1 MKMNKYFAD
10 LHIHIGRASS
20 GQAVKI
26 TASDELNFS
35 NIAQESLERKGLDI
49 VGVIDSASPDVI
61 KDIES
66 MLANDVMEE
75 LSSGGLLYKDKLLII
90 PGAEVE
96 SREKNGGQVHYL
108 AYFPYLQNL
117 KEFSE
122 IMSQYITNINLS
134 SQSTGL
140 TGNEIFKIV
149 KACSGILIPAHAF
162 TPHKSFYGNAFSTYK
177 EVFSEKQWSEI
188 PAIELGLSAD
198 TQLADYLSELQNK
211 SFLSNSDAHSVPKI
225 AREYNIFKINDLNF
239 KEFKYALK
247 RKKDRNITKNFGM
260 DPRLGK
266 YHRSYCP
273 DCETIFSSEKITG
286 KCPVCG
292 SEKLITGVKDRVL
305 SISSKEKSSSPSFR
319 GEYNYQVPL
328 LNLPGIGNKTL
339 EKLLKKFGTEM
350 EIIHKSKYEDIKS
363 TAGKKIADIII
374 KARKGDLS
382 IQSGGGGN
390 YGKVF
395 RQN

>member
-1 MKMNKYFAD
+1 MKLNNYFAD

-26 TASDELNFS
+26 TASDKLNFS
-35 NIAQESLERKGLDI
+35 NIAKESLERKGLDI

-66 MLANDVMEE
+66 LLDSKVMKE
-75 LSSGGLLYKDKLLII
+75 LSSGGLLYKDELLII

-96 SREKNGGQVHYL
+96 SREKNGGQAHYL

-122 IMSQYITNINLS
+122 IMSQYISNINLS

-140 TGNEIFKIV
+140 TGAEIFKIV
-149 KACSGILIPAHAF
+149 KLCSGILIPAHAF
-162 TPHKSFYGNAFSTYK
+162 TPHKSFYGNSFSSYK
-177 EVFSEKQWSEI
+177 EVFSEKQWDEI

-198 TQLADYLSELQNK
+198 TKLADYLPELRNK

-239 KEFKYALK
+239 YEFKLALNRNK
-247 RKKDRNITKNFGM
+247 GRNIIKNFGM

-273 DCETIFSSEKITG
+273 DCDTIFSEEKTIA
-286 KCPVCG
+286 KCPICK
-292 SEKLITGVKDRVL
+292 SEKLIRGVKDRVL
-305 SISSKEKSSSPSFR
+305 SISPRNRSKSPSFR
-319 GEYNYQVPL
+319 GKYKYQVPL
-328 LNLPGIGNKTL
+328 LNLPGIGNKSL
-339 EKLLKKFGTEM
+339 EKLLEEFGTEM
-350 EIIHKSKYEDIKS
+350 EIIHNSKYEDIKS
-363 TAGKKIADIII
+363 VIGKKLANLII
-374 KARKGDLS
+374 KSRKGNLS

-390 YGKVF
+390 YGKISG
-395 RQN
+395 

>member
-1 MKMNKYFAD
+1 MNLNKFFAD

-26 TASDELNFS
+26 TASDKLNFS
-35 NIAQESLERKGLDI
+35 NIAYEAFNRKGLDV

-61 KDIES
+61 TDIEN
-66 MLANDVMEE
+66 MLNSGLLKE
-75 LSSGGLLYKDKLLII
+75 LEYGGLLFKDELLII

-96 SREKNGGQVHYL
+96 SREKNGGQAHYL
-108 AYFPYLQNL
+108 AYFPFLENL

-140 TGNEIFKIV
+140 DGAEIYKIV
-149 KACSGILIPAHAF
+149 KLCSGILIPAHAF

-177 EVFSEKQWSEI
+177 EVFSDDEWADI

-198 TQLADYLSELQNK
+198 TELADYLPELRSK
-211 SFLSNSDAHSVPKI
+211 SFLSNSDAHSVGKI
-225 AREYNIFKINDLNF
+225 AREYNIFEIKNLNF
-239 KEFKYALK
+239 KEFELALK
-247 RKKDRNITKNFGM
+247 NKDGRRISENYGM

-273 DCETIFSSEKITG
+273 ECDKTFSSEKIVNV
-286 KCPVCG
+286 CPLCD

-305 SISSKEKSSSPSFR
+305 NISGNKKSISPDFR
-319 GEYNYQVPL
+319 GKYTYQVPL
-328 LNLPGIGNKTL
+328 MNLPGIGNKRL
-339 EKLLKKFGTEM
+339 EKLINELGTEM
-350 EIIHKSKYEDIKS
+350 EIIHDKSYQEIS
-363 TAGKKIADIII
+363 SVVGEKIADIIF
-374 KARKGDLS
+374 KSRKGTLN
-382 IQSGGGGN
+382 IESGGGGN
-390 YGKVF
+390 YGKVIE
-395 RQN
+395 

>member
-1 MKMNKYFAD
+1 MKLNKFFAD

-26 TASDELNFS
+26 TASDKLNFS

-49 VGVIDSASPDVI
+49 VGVIDAASPDVI

-66 MLANDVMEE
+66 MLANNVIEE
-75 LSSGGLLYKDKLLII
+75 LSSGGLLYKDELLII

-96 SREKNGGQVHYL
+96 SREKDGGQAHYL
-108 AYFPYLQNL
+108 AYFPYLKNL

-122 IMSQYITNINLS
+122 IMNQYITNINLS

-140 TGNEIFKIV
+140 TGAEIFKIV
-149 KACSGILIPAHAF
+149 KLCSGILIPAHAF
-162 TPHKSFYGNAFSTYK
+162 TPHKSFYGNSFSSYQ
-177 EVFSEKQWSEI
+177 EVFSEEEWDEI
-188 PAIELGLSAD
+188 PAVELGLSAD
-198 TQLADYLSELQNK
+198 TQLADYLSELNKK

-225 AREYNIFKINDLNF
+225 AREYNIFKMKSLDF
-239 KEFKYALK
+239 SEFKLALE
-247 RKKDRNITKNFGM
+247 RKDGRNIIKNFGM

-273 DCETIFSSEKITG
+273 ECEKTFSGKKTIK
-286 KCPVCG
+286 KCPNCK

-305 SISSKEKSSSPSFR
+305 NISTKKVTKSPDYR
-319 GEYNYQVPL
+319 GDYIYQVPL
-328 LNLPGIGNKTL
+328 LNLPGLGDKTL
-339 EKLLKKFGTEM
+339 EKLLEKFGTEM
-350 EIIHKSKYEDIKS
+350 EIIHNSNYQDIKS
-363 TAGKKIADIII
+363 VVGKKLADVIL
-374 KARKGDLS
+374 KARNGNLV

-390 YGKVF
+390 YGKVLG
-395 RQN
+395 